1 MEHAKL
7 LKWTI
12 HRTRK
17 TWDAHPGD
25 LKPQH
30 YFVELMED
38 STQIVHSLMDP
49 KISSLQ
55 KYIVFFTSSSA
66 GNQGSE
72 VPKPYKNQAST
83 AFCTG
88 LKASIFV
95 VKIRTG
101 I

>member
-1 MEHAKL
+1 
-7 LKWTI
+7 
-12 HRTRK
+12 
-17 TWDAHPGD
+17 
-25 LKPQH
+25 
-30 YFVELMED
+30 
-38 STQIVHSLMDP
+38 MDP

-55 KYIVFFTSSSA
+55 KYIVFFSSSSA

>member
-1 MEHAKL
+1 
-7 LKWTI
+7 
-12 HRTRK
+12 
-17 TWDAHPGD
+17 
-25 LKPQH
+25 
-30 YFVELMED
+30 
-38 STQIVHSLMDP
+38 MDP

-55 KYIVFFTSSSA
+55 KYIGFFTSSSA

-95 VKIRTG
+95 VEIGTG
-101 I
+101 IYTKYYQIQLLELVANNPYCKLP